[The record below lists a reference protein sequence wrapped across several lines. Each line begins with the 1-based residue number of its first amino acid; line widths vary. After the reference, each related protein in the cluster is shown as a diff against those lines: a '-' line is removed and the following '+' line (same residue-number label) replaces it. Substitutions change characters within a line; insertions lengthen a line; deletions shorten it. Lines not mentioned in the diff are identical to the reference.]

1 MKKLFMLAS
10 FAALMFSCKENVTE
24 VPFEEKM
31 PINISVDV
39 QTRANDSTFESG
51 DAVGIYVVNYNGSA
65 AGTLAAEGNQA
76 DNAKFEY
83 NGGGWSS
90 EAPIYWKDKSTS
102 ADFYAYY
109 PYSESVNIAAQPFSV
124 QADQS
129 NDANFWASDFLWGKT
144 AKVAPTSNAV
154 GVQVNHVMSRMLIEV
169 KPGNGFTTEAWNN
182 AQKSVTIANVFT
194 DATIN
199 LATGVATAT
208 GSSTTIIPR
217 GVDSINITTLNY
229 KAMMV
234 PQTVADNTKL
244 IVINVD
250 GTEYVYRTGH
260 TFKAN
265 TQHKFSVT
273 VNKTGSSVDVTI
285 GEWEMDGSVNQGAAV
300 EEESEVTEFN
310 PNHCIYYKKNTVK
323 DLSGDDYIV
332 DESYFK
338 GASGAVVEMKF
349 KMNGD
354 MQGSSKGYLCS
365 SSNQASDYAS
375 ELYIDNTELY
385 YSSDTKEGPWQY
397 FSYKWTDI
405 GVNCTDLIT
414 LRFSTVDK
422 TLTINDKV
430 FQNDKINNTS
440 WSYFFSSY
448 YRERD
453 EGLMQTMEGVPE
465 GSELYYAKVYDTEGK
480 LIYFGY
486 AAKAINPATGNME
499 YCWYSDNNGVKSYE
513 FAYNAA
519 EMGGFGGNF

>member
-1 MKKLFMLAS
+1 MLAS

-182 AQKSVTIANVFT
+182 AQKSVTIANVLT

-349 KMNGD
+349 KMNEMNSYD
-354 MQGSSKGYLCS
+354 EAYLACGSNKAKDEC
-365 SSNQASDYAS
+365 D
-375 ELYIDNTELY
+375 EFYISQSGIEYIY
-385 YSSDTKEGPWQY
+385 YSSSRDYE

-405 GVNCTDLIT
+405 GAKYTDLIT
-414 LRFSTVDK
+414 LKLSSVDN
-422 TLTINDKV
+422 TLTINGKV
-430 FQNDKINNTS
+430 LACDNAGLS
-440 WSYFFSSY
+440 CSYLFAEY
-448 YRERD
+448 YRDRD
-453 EGLMQTMEGVPE
+453 EGLYETMLGVPD
-465 GSELYYAKVYDTEGK
+465 GSELYYVKMYDATGK
-480 LIYFGY
+480 QTYFGH
-486 AAKAINPATGNME
+486 AAKAVNKATGNME